1 MPATLQTICRREFQ
15 KGQLQSAQMNC
26 KTLLGLKDLQIW
38 VLVAGR
44 VGGWGVWGYPAASR
58 AATPT
63 CWATYSD
70 QMSTNKP
77 GLMLGSADQRQ
88 LRSRVAG
95 GGGGSK
101 PRPGQMGK

>member
-44 VGGWGVWGYPAASR
+44 VGGVGSMGVPS
-58 AATPT
+58 
-63 CWATYSD
+63 S
-70 QMSTNKP
+70 
-77 GLMLGSADQRQ
+77 
-88 LRSRVAG
+88 
-95 GGGGSK
+95 
-101 PRPGQMGK
+101 